1 MPVFSVWPVSRFGFI
16 QPIVPS
22 NGEFLRYVFS
32 IHGHGLKGLDYIGRK
47 MRLLTNKSSDSLVE
61 YLLSH
66 EDDIALSINDFGELK
81 DLFIE
86 LFNREAGR
94 STALT

>member
-1 MPVFSVWPVSRFGFI
+1 
-16 QPIVPS
+16 
-22 NGEFLRYVFS
+22 
-32 IHGHGLKGLDYIGRK
+32 

-86 LFNREAGR
+86 LFNREAGS
-94 STALT
+94 STALA

>member
-1 MPVFSVWPVSRFGFI
+1 
-16 QPIVPS
+16 
-22 NGEFLRYVFS
+22 
-32 IHGHGLKGLDYIGRK
+32 
-47 MRLLTNKSSDSLVE
+47 MRLLTNKSSDSLVK

-94 STALT
+94 TTALT